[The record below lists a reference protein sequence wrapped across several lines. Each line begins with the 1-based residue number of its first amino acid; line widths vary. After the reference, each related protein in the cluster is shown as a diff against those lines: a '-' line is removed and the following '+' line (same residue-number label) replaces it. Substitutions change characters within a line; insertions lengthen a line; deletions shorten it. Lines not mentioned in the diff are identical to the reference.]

1 MVSGNIKKFELKL
14 GRTGLIIVIAGM
26 TVLLCL
32 SFILG
37 VGVGKN
43 INTYPEK
50 ISSVPQ
56 QILALFWRPAKVA
69 GEQKK
74 MASMESPPDSGNM
87 DLTFHDT
94 LTGQK
99 TLSIQQPPVA
109 EKKPDNAMVKDQK
122 AKPQNPPAVLSPQE
136 EAVSSKAEASELK
149 VTVSEKSPVEKKS
162 KIKEVPTAVQPAGS
176 SFLVYVASLKDKA
189 KANQINKTVATL
201 GYSAKVVKVDIKGK
215 GTWHR
220 VIVTGFETKAQAQ
233 AAADRIS
240 KKVKT
245 NCIIRAAVPD
255 AIKTQ

>member
-1 MVSGNIKKFELKL
+1 MGSGNIKKFELKL
-14 GRTGLIIVIAGM
+14 GRTGLIIVIIGM
-26 TVLLCL
+26 TALLCL

-50 ISSVPQ
+50 ISSMPQ
-56 QILALFWRPAKVA
+56 QILALFWRPAKVV
-69 GEQKK
+69 GEKK
-74 MASMESPPDSGNM
+74 NTASMEAQPDSGNM

-122 AKPQNPPAVLSPQE
+122 VKPQKPPAVLPKE
-136 EAVSSKAEASELK
+136 EASESK
-149 VTVSEKSPVEKKS
+149 VTASEKSPVEKKS
-162 KIKEVPTAVQPAGS
+162 KIKEVPTAVHPAGP
-176 SFLVYVASLKDKA
+176 SFIVYVASLKDKD

-220 VIVTGFETKAQAQ
+220 VIVMGFETKAQAQ

-245 NCIIRAAVPD
+245 NCIIRTAGGD
-255 AIKTQ
+255 AGKNQ